1 MSLVPDRKT
10 ADLNSSLIWAVALIV
25 LGFLGFLAFLI
36 NADKTAEVRSI
47 LVLIGQGFFAL
58 VNAFIVY
65 RSTRS
70 TNTKV
75 EHVSERAE
83 RINEI
88 TEEVR
93 ETAKKLDG
101 TVHEIQETVNGNTPP
116 PGTVPKVKS

>member
-1 MSLVPDRKT
+1 MDRKT

-25 LGFLGFLAFLI
+25 LGFFGFLAFLI

-47 LVLIGQGFFAL
+47 LVLLGQGFFAL
-58 VNAFIVY
+58 VNAFLIY

-75 EHVSERAE
+75 EHVDERAE
-83 RINEI
+83 QINTI

-93 ETAKKLDG
+93 DTAKAVAREVEEVK
-101 TVHEIQETVNGNTPP
+101 QTVNGNTPQ
-116 PGTVPKVKS
+116 PGTIPKVNP